1 MNHLSRRTFS
11 IGLKTLLVLAGFG
24 HALGRTPEGDS
35 TVVRKVSE
43 ESLGFG
49 EGEVHSIGGRDAPS
63 PQGRAARLEDPSRA
77 VDTSLSANGVRAEE
91 RGGAVVAPASV
102 PSRVA
107 DPGGPDAN
115 DSLYRLKRDE
125 LFERIFK
132 KAPPPR
138 LREFS
143 VRLFLD
149 DREIDQV
156 KILWDKEFKR
166 YQFNSGRLAVLLDTV
181 LSVEKREEVNGKN
194 SHYDS
199 DHLRANQ
206 FGVDLDEAEFVL
218 RLSTPPRLKRL
229 QEHPLLPAP
238 PELRFGEEIKP
249 AKFSAFLNGVWS
261 QSWMYNER
269 FFDDDSSRTQW
280 ERYNGVVRPER
291 EPILGELDG
300 AVRTL
305 DWVLMGS
312 GTVREPDTGDWGAR
326 SFYRK
331 ETQIVRDFE
340 AWNSRLSLLDVS
352 ATHDGANFSVPSLGG
367 VDLMLGNAIIPDVRT
382 NETTLRF
389 FLNRP
394 ARVTIVVNGEHV
406 KTLSLG
412 SGAHN
417 ISGFNGRAGENQVEV
432 QVQYLDG
439 STDIIPYQFT
449 QVAPQIMQVGDR
461 RGSLSGGFRR
471 LGEYRYGKGAED
483 FVATGTYAQG
493 ISPFMNGKGGVGLHR
508 DLQVASAGLL
518 WLEDSVTTWALNAT
532 VSHDSGGKIGQQWA
546 LQYYQQLRPASLIAT
561 ASFIQGSFRNSFF
574 STGAAIQPVKYRL
587 SLNVGSPVWKGTLNI
602 NSNIAFNRGANAE
615 VSPIDYAFG
624 ANYNIS
630 AWRGLSVNA
639 LGNCVISSG
648 QFNPTASLTL
658 SYFFNTGR
666 HSLYAMN
673 QTFNQR
679 KYNVPLVVRNTVND
693 TMRIGSDIVIRS
705 FDSASVVSGSYE
717 NEWKNLSN
725 SGWSWSEGMGMVGG
739 KAFSVSGNYA
749 PDQYGLRLGGQRTTN
764 HADLSAGYSLADQNQ
779 FGLMSR
785 NHYLSARVG
794 TSLQFADGV
803 FAIGRP
809 VQDGFVLVTGRNELS
824 STGFQINPSEQYNSE
839 HSNGGRFLAASY
851 GLLSP
856 YRIENIQVKPVNPP
870 PGTFLDGDRY
880 YVRNTY
886 QQGFVLRIGKLPK
899 VFLRMRLLDE
909 TNQTVGYTTFRV
921 FVASDTSI
929 AIYQSFSSK
938 DGMVQIADLEP
949 GKKYIIRF
957 GEDAFIKDLVITIPV
972 GAPSILNLGDQKVQ
986 HETFSQLAK
995 LSLGASDP
1003 VKKTQSVAST
1013 PDQIPGAVKPA
1024 GRTPVPAT
1032 PAVEDSRIEGT
1043 N

>member
-1 MNHLSRRTFS
+1 MP
-11 IGLKTLLVLAGFG
+11 GADV
-24 HALGRTPEGDS
+24 E
-35 TVVRKVSE
+35 SE
-43 ESLGFG
+43 IEDTKESL
-49 EGEVHSIGGRDAPS
+49 
-63 PQGRAARLEDPSRA
+63 
-77 VDTSLSANGVRAEE
+77 
-91 RGGAVVAPASV
+91 
-102 PSRVA
+102 
-107 DPGGPDAN
+107 
-115 DSLYRLKRDE
+115 YKLKREE
-125 LFERIFK
+125 LFERVFK
-132 KAPPPR
+132 KAAPPR

-156 KILWDKEFKR
+156 KILWDQEFKL
-166 YQFNSGRLAVLLDTV
+166 YQFNSTRLAVLLDTV
-181 LSVEKREEVNGKN
+181 LSVETRAQVNGKN
-194 SHYDS
+194 SHYES

-218 RLSTPPRLKRL
+218 KLSTPPRLKRL
-229 QEHPLLPAP
+229 QVHPLLSAP

-269 FFDDDSSRTQW
+269 FFASDSARSQW
-280 ERYNGVVRPER
+280 EKYNGVVRPQR
-291 EPILGELDG
+291 EPLQGDLDG

-305 DWVLMGS
+305 DWVLMAS
-312 GTVREPDTGDWGAR
+312 GTVRESDTGNWG
-326 SFYRK
+326 SNSVYRK
-331 ETQIVRDFE
+331 ETQLVRDFE
-340 AWNSRLSLLDVS
+340 SWNSRLCLLDVS
-352 ATHDGANFSVPSLGG
+352 ASHEGANLSIPSLGG
-367 VDLMLGNAIIPDVRT
+367 VDLMLGNAIIPDERA
-382 NETTLRF
+382 NETRLEF

-394 ARVTIVVNGEHV
+394 ARVSVLVNNEPV

-417 ISGFNGRAGENQVEV
+417 ISGFVGHAGENRVEL

-439 STDIIPYQFT
+439 LTDVIPYQFS
-449 QVAPQIMQVGDR
+449 QVAPQIMQAGDR

-471 LGEYRYGKGAED
+471 LGENRYGTGSDD
-483 FVATGTYAQG
+483 FVATATYAQG
-493 ISPFMNGKGGVGLHR
+493 VSPFMHAKGGLGLQKH
-508 DLQVASAGLL
+508 LQVASAGML
-518 WLEDSVTTWALNAT
+518 WLDDSVTTWALNAT
-532 VSHDSGGKIGQQWA
+532 VSHDTSGEFGQNWS
-546 LQYYQQLRPASLIAT
+546 LQYYQQLRPVSLTAT
-561 ASFIQGSFRNSFF
+561 ASFTQATFHNAFF
-574 STGAAIQPVKYRL
+574 SPVITTQPVKYRL
-587 SLNVGSPVWKGTLNI
+587 SLNVGRPVWKGTLNF
-602 NSNIAFNRGANAE
+602 NSNIMFNRGANAAI
-615 VSPIDYAFG
+615 SPIDYAFG
-624 ANYNIS
+624 VNYNVS

-648 QFNPTASLTL
+648 QFNPTASLTM

-666 HSLYAMN
+666 HSFYAMN

-679 KYNVPLVVRNTVND
+679 KYNVPLVIRNTIND
-693 TMRIGSDIVIRS
+693 TMRIGSDLVIRS

-739 KAFSVSGNYA
+739 KALSVSGNYA

-764 HADLSAGYSLADQNQ
+764 HADLSASYNLTDQNQ

-794 TSLQFADGV
+794 TSLQFADGT

-856 YRIENIQVKPVNPP
+856 YRIENLQVKPVNPP
-870 PGTFLDGDRY
+870 AGTFLDGDRY

-886 QQGFVLRIGKLPK
+886 QQGFVLKVGKLPK
-899 VFLRMRLLDE
+899 VFLRMRLIDE
-909 TNQTVGYTTFRV
+909 TSQTVGYTTFRV
-921 FVASDTSI
+921 FAGSDTSR

-938 DGMVQIADLEP
+938 DGMIQIADLDP

-957 GEDAFIKDLVITIPV
+957 GEDAFIKDIVITIPA
-972 GAPSILNLGDQKVQ
+972 GAPSILNLGDQRVQ

-995 LSLGASDP
+995 LSLGAPNSA
-1003 VKKTQSVAST
+1003 KKTQAVASAYAQSQGSEAVVVPDPVVRPT
-1013 PDQIPGAVKPA
+1013 PNESEATLPSPA
-1024 GRTPVPAT
+1024 
-1032 PAVEDSRIEGT
+1032 